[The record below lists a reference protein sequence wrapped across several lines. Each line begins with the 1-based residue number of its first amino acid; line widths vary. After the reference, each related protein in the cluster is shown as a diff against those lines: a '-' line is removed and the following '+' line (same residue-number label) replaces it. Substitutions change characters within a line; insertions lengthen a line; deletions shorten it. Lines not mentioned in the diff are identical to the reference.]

1 VLQMPPHPDLDD
13 YCLRYAAFFHPRLGP
28 AFERTALR
36 LRQHLDSVGIREFQ
50 PSLVVLQRDTGRPAW
65 VSTVQGVQQDLV
77 SAAEIDA
84 LIAARQ
90 FLVHGDAGLLGA
102 TLRVP
107 ANVLLQLES
116 AFGADGE
123 HSIRLRF
130 AGQSMLPA
138 IDCSPQSLRLVQKVD
153 TAATV
158 ADALRDLHAEDTE
171 IPRLLDS
178 VRAAVLRGMLKP
190 VAVSARPTR

>member
-1 VLQMPPHPDLDD
+1 
-13 YCLRYAAFFHPRLGP
+13 
-28 AFERTALR
+28 
-36 LRQHLDSVGIREFQ
+36 HLDSVGIREFQ
-50 PSLVVLQRDTGRPAW
+50 PSLVVLQRGTGRPAW
-65 VSTVQGVQQDLV
+65 VSTVQGVQQDFV

-90 FLVHGDAGLLGA
+90 FLVHGNAGLLGA

-107 ANVLLQLES
+107 ANVLLQREGP
-116 AFGADGE
+116 FGTDRE

-130 AGQSMLPA
+130 TGPSMLPA
-138 IDCSPQSLRLVQKVD
+138 IDCSPASLRLVQQVD

-158 ADALRDLHAEDTE
+158 ADALRDLSAEDAE

-178 VRAAVLRGMLKP
+178 VRAAVLR
-190 VAVSARPTR
+190 